1 MNYSYFK
8 SLSQREQV
16 SYLVG
21 LIKYWYS
28 KDVTDKTDI
37 LRELK
42 LNTNNDGN
50 VIKIT
55 NIILKNM

>member
-8 SLSQREQV
+8 SLPQREQV

-28 KDVTDKTDI
+28 KGVTDKTDI

>member
-28 KDVTDKTDI
+28 KGVTDKADI